1 MLPPVEF
8 IDTTT
13 CSFDSTDSSFY
24 DLLNTSSH
32 AYDFNISLKGFKS
45 PVFVDLI
52 VATWFHQFLIVNLL
66 IQLMLVE
73 LDGTE
78 SLKSH
83 NSNSQ
88 DFQEPLKC
96 S

>member
-8 IDTTT
+8 IDITT
-13 CSFDSTDSSFY
+13 CSFDSTDSSLY

-52 VATWFHQFLIVNLL
+52 VAT
-66 IQLMLVE
+66 
-73 LDGTE
+73 
-78 SLKSH
+78 
-83 NSNSQ
+83 
-88 DFQEPLKC
+88 
-96 S
+96 